1 MPLLLPIN
9 LMEVV
14 IRPLALCMRLFGNI
28 LGAFI
33 IMELI
38 KMMAPAVVPV
48 PLSLIHI

>member
-9 LMEVV
+9 LMEII

-33 IMELI
+33 IMETHQAHLPGGG
-38 KMMAPAVVPV
+38 ACT
-48 PLSLIHI
+48 LQHLL